1 MTNNWNLMKSFK
13 EKCNKK
19 KEEIIKGTD
28 SKENEKN
35 GMNKFY
41 TRINVNMFHRCPK
54 WKEDLGHNENYMRLF
69 LVRQTIKIE
78 HWHHL

>member
-1 MTNNWNLMKSFK
+1 MKSFK

-54 WKEDLGHNENYMRLF
+54 
-69 LVRQTIKIE
+69 
-78 HWHHL
+78 